1 MDKRRYDMRLERF
14 LDLLQPRCPS
24 GVVWDPVATSYIITP
39 GQVSITPLCSLARL
53 ESTTKLP
60 PLTSM
65 DKLPIEILIHV
76 FLFYSPS
83 KPQRNIRRSLSRV
96 CHLWQTV
103 IYGTPLFWTEVGL
116 HRTTEELREILR
128 CNPYGPLDVSWT
140 PSNLGKIMDEAA
152 KQGMAMISSESHC
165 WRSFIFA
172 GQITDQIQA
181 QLINVPTPRLVN
193 FNVVRDS
200 VRVQEIHLATE
211 GASLRELTLA
221 CCALDWESSRLR
233 RLRCLRLHRQAE
245 KAPSVKQ
252 LHAMLSASPGLEILD
267 LAYWNHGYQ
276 YQLPD
281 ETLGTVLLPSLTTL
295 AVEEVQPI
303 VLRTLLYCVQSP
315 NCKYIRL
322 VSVDQMEFLDNYPLE
337 GLMNLLQGPLS
348 TVSRLHISYDQAFGC
363 CTVTHRETEL
373 PPQPNTRESL
383 IKLAR
388 RRGVYLRTIPLF
400 TPTLEKDTIRLHEE
414 KIRKFI
420 QEVIQPALRGI
431 QVPIQLELR
440 RRWHHWHIPDN
451 SRIPSILAPIDLLLN
466 IPSVTHLRICWRFDP
481 IDIIRFLSAPQP
493 VRRMDGEPEEG
504 LAWPI
509 PLLETLTVTCSG
521 QDQSVILRTLDELIL
536 KRSSWAQHNAGGSG
550 VAAHLGH
557 ADTLESGRDNSQP
570 LQGLKQIFVENPQ
583 EPPFKTWDIKNGWR
597 DAEVDK

>member
-1 MDKRRYDMRLERF
+1 
-14 LDLLQPRCPS
+14 
-24 GVVWDPVATSYIITP
+24 
-39 GQVSITPLCSLARL
+39 
-53 ESTTKLP
+53 
-60 PLTSM
+60 
-65 DKLPIEILIHV
+65 
-76 FLFYSPS
+76 
-83 KPQRNIRRSLSRV
+83 
-96 CHLWQTV
+96 
-103 IYGTPLFWTEVGL
+103 
-116 HRTTEELREILR
+116 
-128 CNPYGPLDVSWT
+128 
-140 PSNLGKIMDEAA
+140 
-152 KQGMAMISSESHC
+152 MAMISSESHR

-233 RLRCLRLHRQAE
+233 GLQCLRLHRQAE

-315 NCKYIRL
+315 KCKYIRL
-322 VSVDQMEFLDNYPLE
+322 VSIDQMEFLDNYPLE

-348 TVSRLHISYDQAFGC
+348 TVSRLHIYYDQAFGS
-363 CTVTHRETEL
+363 CTVTHRETDL

-388 RRGVYLRTIPLF
+388 RRGVYLQTIPLF
-400 TPTLEKDTIRLHEE
+400 TPTLEKDTIRLHEV
-414 KIRKFI
+414 KIGKFI
-420 QEVIQPALRGI
+420 HEVIQPVLRGV
-431 QVPIQLELR
+431 QVRIQLELR
-440 RRWHHWHIPDN
+440 RRWFHWQIPDN
-451 SRIPSILAPIDLLLN
+451 SSSPSISVPTELLLN
-466 IPSVTHLRICWRFDP
+466 IPSVTHLRICWRLDP
-481 IDIIRFLSAPQP
+481 IAVIRFLSAPQP

-536 KRSSWAQHNAGGSG
+536 QRSLWAQHNAGELE
-550 VAAHLGH
+550 VASHPGH
-557 ADTLESGRDNSQP
+557 ADTLGSGRDNSQP
-570 LQGLKQIFVENPQ
+570 PKGLKQIFVENSREQ
-583 EPPFKTWDIKNGWR
+583 FFKTWDIKNGWQ
-597 DAEVDK
+597 DAEVNK